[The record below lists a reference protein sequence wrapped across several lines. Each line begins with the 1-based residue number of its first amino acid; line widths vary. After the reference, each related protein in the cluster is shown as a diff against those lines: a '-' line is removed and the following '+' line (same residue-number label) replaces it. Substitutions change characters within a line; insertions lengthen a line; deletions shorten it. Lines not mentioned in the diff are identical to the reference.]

1 MPDALLQ
8 RLAAR
13 ARAARLARGWTVREL
28 AERSGLSTRF
38 LVQLES
44 GKGNI
49 SVKRLADVARALDTT
64 AAQLLTETDTPAA
77 PVIALLGMRG
87 AGKTTVGRR
96 LARRLRLPFLEL
108 DRHIE
113 QAADLSLSELF
124 SLHGED
130 YYRRL
135 ERDVLDQVLAERRG
149 LVMATGGGIVTSAET
164 FARLRRSALTV
175 WLRATAEDH
184 WKRVVSQGDRRPM
197 ANHPEAMAELRARL
211 AAREPLYTLA
221 DYTIETATLS
231 VSQVV
236 DAIARLAGA
245 NGQQLK

>member
-1 MPDALLQ
+1 MADPLLQ
-8 RLAAR
+8 GLAAR

-28 AERSGLSTRF
+28 AERSGLSPRY
-38 LVQLES
+38 LVHLES
-44 GKGNI
+44 GNGNI

-64 AAQLLTETDTPAA
+64 VAQLLAETDAPAA
-77 PVIALLGMRG
+77 PAIALLGLRG

-108 DRHIE
+108 DRRIE

-124 SLHGED
+124 SLHGEE

-135 ERDVLDQVLAERRG
+135 ERDVLDQVLAERRE

-164 FARLRRSALTV
+164 FARLRRSSLTV

-211 AAREPLYTLA
+211 AAREPLYALA
-221 DYTIETATLS
+221 DHTIDTATLS

-236 DAIARLAGA
+236 EAIARLVAA
-245 NGQQLK
+245 NSPDLK